1 MLDAATTGPAAPD
14 PIRLGRAVCGVLDG
28 ALRREWLV
36 TDGTGAFACGTV
48 AGALTRRYHA
58 LLVAA
63 TEPPMGR
70 VVTVA
75 GLSEEVAVEGIGE
88 PLPLHTQEWAGGAVQ
103 PRGHELIE
111 SFELDGLVP
120 TWRYAL
126 PGALL
131 VKRIWMEHGRATTYV
146 SWSLE
151 RAVPGFAAR
160 LVVRPLCTWRDHH
173 ALLWAGIAP
182 VVSPVDD
189 GGSPGVSVAFDGAS
203 PYFVRLSG
211 AEVDVQGDWY
221 RSLRLRVESERG
233 LDDVQDL
240 YACAALTAPLTAES
254 SVALSISLDPTATP
268 SRATGS
274 LVAESARTSALL
286 VRSSAALGSAPPWI
300 SRLVLAADQFVAAR
314 SGLETV
320 MAGFPWFG
328 DWGRDTMIS
337 LSGIALATGRP
348 EVAAGLLRG
357 FARYV
362 QGGLLPNRFPDH
374 GETPEYNTVDATL
387 WYVEA
392 LRAYEGE
399 TGDSALVRGLWPVL
413 DGILAAHV
421 RGTLHGIGVDPAD
434 GLLRAGEPGVQLTWM
449 DAKVGDW
456 VVTPRI
462 GKPVEVNALWHNAL
476 AAVEMWCMRLG
487 LQVSVDVASLRSQ
500 VAAAFD
506 RYWDPATQY
515 LRDVLDG
522 PDGDDDAVR
531 PNAVI
536 AAALPHTPLAH
547 ERIAPVVARAQRDLV
562 TSLGLRTLAP
572 GSPGYAPIYAG
583 DQRASDG
590 AYHQGTVWP
599 WLLGSFALAHLR
611 AHGDP
616 AAARSFLEP
625 LADHLAD
632 AGLGSVSEIA
642 DAAPP
647 HTPRGCPW
655 QAWSVAELLRAW
667 REIGRAGVAAG
678 AVPN

>member
-1 MLDAATTGPAAPD
+1 MLDAAPTGPATPD
-14 PIRLGRAVCGVLDG
+14 PVRLGRAVCGVLDD

-36 TDGTGAFACGTV
+36 ADGTGAFACGTV
-48 AGALTRRYHA
+48 AGGLTRRYHA

-63 TEPPMGR
+63 LEPPVGR

-75 GLSEEVAVEGIGE
+75 GLSEEVVVEGIDE
-88 PLPLHTQEWAGGAVQ
+88 PLLLHTQQWASGSVQ
-103 PRGHELIE
+103 PRGHVLIE

-151 RAVPGFAAR
+151 RAAPGFAAR
-160 LVVRPLCTWRDHH
+160 LTVRPLCTWRDHH
-173 ALLWAGIAP
+173 ALLRAGDAP
-182 VVSPVDD
+182 AVIEVD
-189 GGSPGVSVAFDGAS
+189 GAGPGVSVQFGEAP
-203 PYFVRLSG
+203 PYFVRMAG
-211 AEVDVQGDWY
+211 AEVDTRGDWY
-221 RSLRLRVESERG
+221 RDVHLRVEAERG

-240 YACAALTAPLTAES
+240 YACAALTAPLRVEAG
-254 SVALSISLDPTATP
+254 VALSISLDASATP
-268 SRATGS
+268 SRATGA

-286 VRSSAALGSAPPWI
+286 VRSSAALGAAPPWI
-300 SRLVLAADQFVAAR
+300 SRLVLAADQFLAAR
-314 SGLETV
+314 AGLETV

-337 LSGIALATGRP
+337 LSGVALATGRP

-362 QGGLLPNRFPDH
+362 RGGLLPNRFPDH
-374 GETPEYNTVDATL
+374 GESPEYNTVDATL

-392 LRAYEGE
+392 LRAYEAE
-399 TGDSALVRGLWPVL
+399 TGDSALVRELWPVL

-421 RGTLHGIGVDPAD
+421 AGTLHGIGLDAAD

-476 AAVEMWCMRLG
+476 CAVEMWCMRLG
-487 LQVSVDVASLRSQ
+487 LASSLDVAALRSR

-522 PDGDDDAVR
+522 PEGDDATVR

-547 ERIAPVVARAQRDLV
+547 ERITAVVARAQRDLV

-572 GSPGYAPIYAG
+572 GSPGYAPVYAG
-583 DQRASDG
+583 DLRSRDA

-599 WLLGSFALAHLR
+599 WLLGCFALAHLR
-611 AHGDP
+611 AHGD
-616 AAARSFLEP
+616 AAATRSFLEP

-642 DAAPP
+642 DADPP

-678 AVPN
+678 AVLN